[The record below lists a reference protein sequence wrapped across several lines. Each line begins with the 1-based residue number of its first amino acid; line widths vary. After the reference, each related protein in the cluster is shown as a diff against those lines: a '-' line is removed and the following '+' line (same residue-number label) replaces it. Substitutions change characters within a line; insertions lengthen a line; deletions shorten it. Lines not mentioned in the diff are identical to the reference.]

1 MTIFATESE
10 SSTIM
15 GKILTI
21 FIYFLAVTMTVFAQ
35 SESQAKLLRKAYK
48 SHSTKML
55 YEFFDNWSEE
65 VKSNEDEAQS
75 PYVAEAHKVF
85 AAFYQPMQTEERG
98 VRKTMYDDKPYFI
111 VQSSLWKI
119 EQAEEIL
126 YKAKEIDSFLVARI
140 LKYIP
145 NDTIEQ
151 KKWMK
156 ICREDRRIRP
166 DYGGI
171 FGFSR
176 WLTTIPTSIL
186 DSDVVFRPLV
196 QFDGKKIVYLT
207 KKYSKLLNSFLGND
221 HVDLGTYDIMQT
233 AFAKDESRSKQEFL
247 NNAVQ
252 IYYGHWGGYWQY
264 VTYPKANKIIFNPEM
279 NRAVVLFRF
288 VYEGGEA
295 ILEKQNGE
303 WKVVDFR
310 FTWIE

>member
-1 MTIFATESE
+1 MRKKLTFF
-10 SSTIM
+10 
-15 GKILTI
+15 IL
-21 FIYFLAVTMTVFAQ
+21 FLAAAVTVSAQ
-35 SESQAKLLRKAYK
+35 SRSQAKLLRKAYK
-48 SHSTKML
+48 AHSTKML

-65 VKSNEDEAQS
+65 VKSNEGEAQK

-126 YKAKEIDSFLVARI
+126 YKAEEIDSFLVARI
-140 LKYIP
+140 LEYIP

-156 ICREDRRIRP
+156 ICREDSRIRP
-166 DYGGI
+166 DYGGV
-171 FGFSR
+171 FGFSY
-176 WLTTIPTSIL
+176 WLTTIPTTTL
-186 DSDVVFRPLV
+186 DSSITFRPPV
-196 QFDGKKIVYLT
+196 HFDGKRIVYLT

-233 AFAKDESRSKQEFL
+233 AFAKDESQSKQEFL

-264 VTYPKANKIIFNPEM
+264 ETYPKANQIIFNPEI
-279 NRAVVLFRF
+279 NRAVVMFRF

-310 FTWIE
+310 FTWVE